1 MFSKAHS
8 LWFQLKGF
16 QMRNYILVAPLI
28 TLSFALSGASF
39 TPNNLVVVRVG
50 DGTATLANT
59 GNAVFL
65 DEYSITAQGV
75 ATLVQSLPLPTTAAP
90 GDLQRQCV
98 ISGTATSEGALTRSA
113 DGRYL
118 TLTCYGSNIPAA
130 SSLSASLGTVV
141 PRVIARV
148 AGDASV
154 DTSTALSDFASA
166 NNPRAAV
173 SDGSG
178 FWSVGGASGVRYA
191 TLGQTTST
199 EISTTITN
207 MRAIDIVGGNLFVS
221 HASGTVLGRLAQ
233 VGTGLPTV
241 SGQVMTS
248 INGFPIGGTAS
259 PYGFAFFDLDAT
271 VAGLDTAYVADD
283 ATDNIQK
290 WALVA
295 GVWTLV
301 GSVNG
306 IVAPAAGVL
315 VNPRAFTA
323 RFLPGQ
329 GVAFATIADGAMAA
343 DGSSIV
349 IGVDT
354 AGYNLAPSAP
364 LLRVANSG
372 TNRAFRGA
380 APAPLVGQQDN
391 IFANG
396 FEDPAPPAARRIL
409 W

>member
-1 MFSKAHS
+1 LQA
-8 LWFQLKGF
+8 QT
-16 QMRNYILVAPLI
+16 MRNTLI
-28 TLSFALSGASF
+28 IATSLGLSSASFAAPF

-50 DGTATLANT
+50 DGSVALVNT
-59 GNAVFL
+59 GNPVFL
-65 DEYSITAQGV
+65 DEYSITAEGV
-75 ATLVQSLPLPTTAAP
+75 ATLVQSVPLPSTAAA

-98 ISGTATSEGALTRSA
+98 MSGTATSEGALARSA

-118 TLTCYGSNIPAA
+118 TLSCYGSNIPAA
-130 SSLSASLGTVV
+130 SSLSASLGTAVA
-141 PRVIARV
+141 RVIARV
-148 AGDASV
+148 AADASI

-166 NNPRAAV
+166 NNPRAAT
-173 SDGSG
+173 SADGSA

-191 TLGQTTST
+191 TLGQSTST
-199 EISTTITN
+199 EISSTITN
-207 MRAIDIVGGNLFVS
+207 MRVIDIVGGNLFVS
-221 HASGTVLGRLAQ
+221 HASGTVLSRLAQ

-241 SGQVMTS
+241 TGQVITTV
-248 INGFPIGGTAS
+248 NGFPIGGTAS

-271 VAGLDTAYVADD
+271 VAGLDSAYVADD
-283 ATDNIQK
+283 AADNIQK

-295 GVWTLV
+295 GTWTLV
-301 GSVNG
+301 GSLNS
-306 IVAPAAGVL
+306 IVAPAPGLL
-315 VNPRAFTA
+315 VNPRGFTA

-329 GVAFATIADGAMAA
+329 GVAFATTADGAVAA

-354 AGYNLAPSAP
+354 AGYNVAPSAQ
-364 LLRVANSG
+364 LLRVVNSG

-380 APAPLVGQQDN
+380 APTPEVTLPPNN

-396 FEDPAPPAARRIL
+396 FEDPAPPLMQRIL